1 MHGRACDAFGGREV
15 ANELNGYTI
24 LVADDERYVVA
35 TISLKLRQA
44 GATVITASDGCEAYE
59 LACAHLPDLICSDY
73 QMPLLSGLDLAE
85 RLSMTA
91 RTSHIPVLMLTTRAH
106 RIMPTQ
112 LENTNIRALLPKPF
126 SARELLAKLLDVANE
141 ARIAA

>member
-1 MHGRACDAFGGREV
+1 V
-15 ANELNGYTI
+15 ANELNGFTI

-59 LACAHLPDLICSDY
+59 LACAHVPDLICSDY
-73 QMPLLSGLDLAE
+73 NMPLMTGLQLAE
-85 RLSMTA
+85 RLNSTA
-91 RTSHIPVLMLTTRAH
+91 QTSHIPLLMLTTRAH
-106 RIMPTQ
+106 RILPTQ

-126 SARELLAKLLDVANE
+126 SARELLAKLQEVASE